1 MRVMHLADFVVLN
14 NIEQIKSL
22 TTKGVRL
29 GNRTD
34 EQYQI
39 TLYQIDG
46 FYVEV
51 HYHKIKKHVSHLGA
65 FSTIEPL
72 EPYLAEMDISNLI

>member
-1 MRVMHLADFVVLN
+1 MQLADFVAMN
-14 NIEQIKSL
+14 NAEQIRSL

-29 GNRTD
+29 GNRAD

-51 HYHKIKKHVSHLGA
+51 HYHKVEKHVTHIGA

-72 EPYLAEMDISNLI
+72 EPYLAEMDITNLIK

>member
-1 MRVMHLADFVVLN
+1 MHLADFVALN
-14 NIEQIKSL
+14 NAEQIKSL
-22 TTKGVRL
+22 TTKGVRI

-34 EQYQI
+34 EKYHI

-51 HYHKIKKHVSHLGA
+51 HYHKVEKHVTHLGA

-72 EPYLAEMDISNLI
+72 EPYLADMDISNLI